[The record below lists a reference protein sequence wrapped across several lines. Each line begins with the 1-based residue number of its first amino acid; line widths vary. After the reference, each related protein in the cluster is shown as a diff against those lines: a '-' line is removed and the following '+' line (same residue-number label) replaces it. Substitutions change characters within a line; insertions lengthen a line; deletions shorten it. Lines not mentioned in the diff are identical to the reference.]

1 MNIALGATACAL
13 YLLAAARLGCLIPQ
27 HGQHDSSEQQYNNI
41 KSVKFQVFAIGSLAL
56 LFNTVL
62 LKEVIFLNVG
72 LDLGFAN
79 AWALISWFI
88 AATIL
93 IIAFSKPIENLLV
106 IFFPL
111 AALGVL
117 LVLFFPSQ
125 RIVPESVA
133 IGIKVH
139 ILLSILAYS
148 LFTVATC
155 QSVLLAFQEY
165 QLRRKHPIMTMR
177 LLPPMQVME
186 DLLIKIIVVGFF
198 TLSLGLVAG
207 LMFVH
212 DIFGQHLIHKTVL
225 SIISW
230 LVFATLLWG
239 RWYSGW
245 RGQTI
250 SRWTISGF
258 VLLML
263 AFFGSKFVLEM
274 ILMRV

>member
-13 YLLAAARLGCLIPQ
+13 YLLATARLGCLIPQ
-27 HGQHDSSEQQYNNI
+27 HSGADQQHNNI
-41 KSVKFQVFAIGSLAL
+41 KSVKFQAFAIGILAL
-56 LFNTVL
+56 ICNIIL
-62 LKEVIFLNVG
+62 LNNVIFLNVG
-72 LDLGFAN
+72 LDMGFSN

-88 AATIL
+88 AAMIL

-125 RIVPESVA
+125 RIVSESVA

-139 ILLSILAYS
+139 ILLCILAYS

-155 QSVLLAFQEY
+155 QSILLAFQEY
-165 QLRRKHPIMTMR
+165 QLRRKQPIMTMR

-198 TLSLGLVAG
+198 TLSLGLTTG

-212 DIFGQHLIHKTVL
+212 DIFGQHLIHKTIL

-230 LVFATLLWG
+230 LVFAILLWG
-239 RWYSGW
+239 RWYLGW

-250 SRWTISGF
+250 SCWTISGF
-258 VLLML
+258 MLLML
-263 AFFGSKFVLEM
+263 AFFGSKFVLEI